1 VVALCWIAVCGP
13 MDPAA
18 VQAQVAVKADPSPA
32 AEGTETQKRAFNL
45 PSLPGDV
52 SEALEDFG
60 RHSKRGAWERAF
72 KSLQKMQEANP
83 NGMVP
88 SSEGFLLS
96 ARARLWEAL
105 AALPPE
111 GRDAYR
117 IFFDPEAKKL
127 IAEAQ
132 GQAEAEKLNKV
143 FSAYFATSV
152 GDQAADRL
160 GDLLFEQ
167 GELTKAADC
176 WRAVL
181 QYCPESA
188 LPRVR
193 LLTKSAIALARSGRW
208 DEFRV
213 IERTVR
219 EKHSGERV
227 TLGGQEVDAGK
238 LLAELAAA
246 RKPSPEGLAANSAS
260 EFEAAEIELADQA
273 EPLWQFRYFSETTAK
288 MIANAGQDWGGRAT
302 VTTMVPPAI
311 VDGSHVLVNLVG
323 HNFCLDLET
332 GKLLWRTAKFHDL
345 GQKFQQNRVFVFPE
359 QFGITAAASRVFCVT
374 PNAQEVGNQNSVFRL
389 TSLNPADG
397 KPVWSSESVN
407 ELKSWSFCGQPVAT
421 ADRLFACGF
430 TQQKPTDLH
439 LVAVQA
445 ETGKLLWTALL
456 GTHQVDQR
464 QMYYMRTAQPSLLLH
479 KGNAY
484 VDTHSGALVEVNADT
499 GTMNWGFQYE
509 ADVPDTQNWWS
520 YRQTQSLL
528 TVAPPIAIGDT
539 LYFKGMRSQRL
550 YALQLSGPKI
560 LWQRPVAKSAMLMAI
575 DGDRILLTGEETES
589 LRLEN
594 RALQW
599 SSRVPVGTSMIRPAV
614 TRNRVYQF
622 TPRGIFEL
630 DKAAGDVVR
639 TFRGADLGSLGG
651 SVFLTRQAI
660 VTVSNVAVTAY
671 PIRSDKPIGQPTIE
685 KSSDEEE
692 SEGGS

>member
-1 VVALCWIAVCGP
+1 VLVLLWIAACGP
-13 MDPAA
+13 IDQAA
-18 VQAQVAVKADPSPA
+18 VQAQVAVQAIPSPA
-32 AEGTETQKRAFNL
+32 GEGAQNQKRAFNL
-45 PSLPGDV
+45 PSLPDDV

-60 RHSKRGAWERAF
+60 RNSKRGAWERAF

-83 NGMVP
+83 DGMVP

-111 GRDAYR
+111 GKDAYR

-143 FSAYFATSV
+143 FSTYFATSV

-167 GELTKAADC
+167 GELSKAADC

-181 QYCPESA
+181 QYRPESV

-208 DEFRV
+208 DDFRA

-227 TLGGQEVDAGK
+227 TLGGQEVDVGK
-238 LLAELAAA
+238 FLAELAAS
-246 RKPSPEGLAANSAS
+246 RKPSPEGLDANSAS

-288 MIANAGQDWGGRAT
+288 MIANAGQEWGGGRAT
-302 VTTMVPPAI
+302 VTTMVPPAV
-311 VDGSHVLVNLVG
+311 VDGSRLLVNLAG
-323 HNFCLDLET
+323 HNFCLDLDS

-359 QFGITAAASRVFCVT
+359 QFGITAAAGRVFCVA
-374 PNAQEVGNQNSVFRL
+374 PKAQEVGNQNSVFRL
-389 TSLNPADG
+389 ASLNPADG

-421 ADRLFACGF
+421 ADRLFVCAF

-439 LVAVQA
+439 LIAIQA
-445 ETGKLLWTALL
+445 ESGKPLWTTLL
-456 GTHQVDQR
+456 GTHQVNQR
-464 QMYYMRTAQPSLLLH
+464 QMYYIRTAQPSLLLY
-479 KGNAY
+479 KGNVY

-499 GTMNWGFQYE
+499 GTLNWGFQYE
-509 ADVPDTQNWWS
+509 ADVPDTQNWWG
-520 YRQTQSLL
+520 YNQTQSLL

-539 LYFKGMRSQRL
+539 LYFKGMRSPRL

-560 LWQRPVAKSAMLMAI
+560 LWQRPVAKSAMLMGI

-594 RALQW
+594 RELQW
-599 SSRVPVGTSMIRPAV
+599 SSRVPIGTSMIRPAV

-671 PIRSDKPIGQPTIE
+671 PIRSGKPRPTPQI
-685 KSSDEEE
+685 SSGEEE